1 MKHRSAFINI
11 IGNPNVG
18 KSSLVNLFLDEKLS
32 IISSKAQTTRHRI
45 FCILNN
51 KNYQFVFSDTPGI
64 IKPMNKLHESMMN
77 FVESS
82 YNDADIILYVVDSS
96 QKKFLNEDLTLK
108 LKSLKIPIVIV
119 VNKIDLIDENT
130 LELVVKD
137 IKEKFNDSAIYP
149 VSVKENFN
157 VKTILDKL
165 EELSPISPPFFPK
178 DQITDKPERFFVN
191 EIIREKILNFYKKEI
206 PYSVEVVT
214 NSFKPSSK
222 ILKIDSTIYVERS
235 SQKGI
240 VIGHKGKSL
249 TEIGKKARLELEDF
263 FNKKVLLELRVK
275 VSKNWK
281 SNNTSLKRFGYDLS

>member
-1 MKHRSAFINI
+1 VKHRSAFINI

-96 QKKFLNEDLTLK
+96 QKNFLNEDLTLK

-119 VNKIDLIDENT
+119 VNKIDLIDEKT
-130 LELVVKD
+130 LELAVKD

-263 FNKKVLLELRVK
+263 FNKKVFLELRVK

-281 SNNTSLKRFGYDLS
+281 SSNTSLKRFGYDLS

>member
-1 MKHRSAFINI
+1 VKHRSAFINI

-96 QKKFLNEDLTLK
+96 QTKFLNEDLTLK

-214 NSFKPSSK
+214 NSFRPSSK

-263 FNKKVLLELRVK
+263 FNKKVFLELRVK

-281 SNNTSLKRFGYDLS
+281 SSNTSLKRFGYDLT

>member
-96 QKKFLNEDLTLK
+96 QTKFLNEDLTLK

-130 LELVVKD
+130 LELVIKD

-263 FNKKVLLELRVK
+263 FNKKVFLELRVK

>member
-1 MKHRSAFINI
+1 VKHRSAFINI

-96 QKKFLNEDLTLK
+96 QKKFLNEDLIQK

-263 FNKKVLLELRVK
+263 FNKKVFLELRVK

-281 SNNTSLKRFGYDLS
+281 SNNTTLKRFGYDLS

>member
-281 SNNTSLKRFGYDLS
+281 SSNTSLKRFGYDLS

>member
-18 KSSLVNLFLDEKLS
+18 KSSLVNLFLNEKLS

-96 QKKFLNEDLTLK
+96 QKNFLNEDLTLK

-119 VNKIDLIDENT
+119 VNKIDLIDEKT
-130 LELVVKD
+130 LEFIVKD
-137 IKEKFNDSAIYP
+137 IKEKFNNSAIYP

-157 VKTILDKL
+157 VKTILEKL

-263 FNKKVLLELRVK
+263 FNKKVFLELRVK

-281 SNNTSLKRFGYDLS
+281 SSNTSLKRFGYDLT

>member
-1 MKHRSAFINI
+1 MKHRSAFVNI

-18 KSSLVNLFLDEKLS
+18 KSSLVNLFIDEKLS

-51 KNYQFVFSDTPGI
+51 KNYQFIFSDTPGI

-96 QKKFLNEDLTLK
+96 QKNFLNEDLTLK

-119 VNKIDLIDENT
+119 VNKIDLINENT
-130 LELVVKD
+130 LE
-137 IKEKFNDSAIYP
+137 FSDSAIYP

-157 VKTILDKL
+157 VKTILEKL

-263 FNKKVLLELRVK
+263 FNKKVFLELRVK

-281 SNNTSLKRFGYDLS
+281 SSNTSLKRFGYDLS

>member
-96 QKKFLNEDLTLK
+96 QKIFLNEDLTLK

-119 VNKIDLIDENT
+119 VNKIDLIDEKT
-130 LELVVKD
+130 LELAVKD

-263 FNKKVLLELRVK
+263 FNKKVFLELRVK

-281 SNNTSLKRFGYDLS
+281 SSNTSLKRFGYDLS

>member
-1 MKHRSAFINI
+1 VKHRSAFINV

-18 KSSLVNLFLDEKLS
+18 KSSLVNLFLEEKLS

-96 QKKFLNEDLTLK
+96 QKKFFNEDLTLK

-119 VNKIDLIDENT
+119 VNKIDLIDEKT

-137 IKEKFNDSAIYP
+137 IKEKFSDSTIYP
-149 VSVKENFN
+149 VSAKENFN
-157 VKTILDKL
+157 VKTILEKL

-263 FNKKVLLELRVK
+263 FNKKVFLELRVK

-281 SNNTSLKRFGYDLS
+281 SSNTSLKRFGYDLS

>member
-18 KSSLVNLFLDEKLS
+18 KSSLVNLFLGEKLS

-96 QKKFLNEDLTLK
+96 QTKFLNEDLTLK

-263 FNKKVLLELRVK
+263 FNKKVFLELRVK

-281 SNNTSLKRFGYDLS
+281 SNNTTLKRFGYDLS